1 LFPPTCPRPQASC
14 AWAINAVHS
23 RIFRISIRLLIERMS
38 RTDDA
43 GCDLSSERGYRPDRR
58 RSADLTGD
66 PMAEL
71 TMTRDE
77 LSSQARAIV
86 AKHLKIDPATISDE
100 SGFLADLGADSV
112 DFVELLMHFQEAF
125 GVTIP
130 DAEADDLGQFGAA
143 VDYLAGKLA
152 ITA

>member
-1 LFPPTCPRPQASC
+1 
-14 AWAINAVHS
+14 
-23 RIFRISIRLLIERMS
+23 
-38 RTDDA
+38 
-43 GCDLSSERGYRPDRR
+43 
-58 RSADLTGD
+58 
-66 PMAEL
+66 MAEL

-125 GVTIP
+125 SVTIP

-143 VDYLAGKLA
+143 VDYLAAKLA
-152 ITA
+152 VTA